1 MTIKKINEAILH
13 LRLEII
19 ANRGDGYAYFI
30 DLKDGSQIGA
40 SVMVCFLNHLTL
52 GEWHA
57 EAQHA
62 NKSRT

>member
-1 MTIKKINEAILH
+1 MTIKKINAAILH

-19 ANRGDGYAYFI
+19 ATRGDGYAYFL

-40 SVMVCFLNHLTL
+40 SVMVCYLNQLTL
-52 GEWHA
+52 DRWLA